1 MRMEGERRKRKL
13 ESEEEEKEE
22 NEEEKMERF
31 FALVRSTKE
40 ARDLLFKKD
49 KTDNKIDEDE
59 ETLAKKG
66 KATWIPMFQPEDFID
81 YGEQGRRISSDSNNV
96 PTTTTPHH
104 ASGEGPS
111 AKEKEVAVMKKQNLQ
126 EAVVAAAE
134 APIPDINEEKEKT
147 SNLLDLNLSL

>member
-13 ESEEEEKEE
+13 ESEEEKEE

-31 FALVRSTKE
+31 FALVKSTKE
-40 ARDLLFKKD
+40 ARDLLFNKD

-59 ETLAKKG
+59 EALAKKG

-81 YGEQGRRISSDSNNV
+81 YGEQGRRSSDNNNNDSNNV
-96 PTTTTPHH
+96 PTTTTPH

-111 AKEKEVAVMKKQNLQ
+111 AKEKEAAVMKKQNLQ
-126 EAVVAAAE
+126 EAVVA